1 MCEDVADEDILP
13 PVLSFCK
20 APSLRP
26 VVGIWDLFEDG
37 ILPFGGVRSSAP
49 FFFVIEGMRETCE
62 SVFSA
67 LPGDRTS
74 DGIFD
79 ISLLLPERE
88 RLLSIEH
95 LEGELLNELE
105 VKLRLL
111 DVLFILLPVSSWVAI
126 GELVLNLP
134 RGRTMS
140 LFSLL
145 TLGDARFLVMSLR
158 SR

>member
-26 VVGIWDLFEDG
+26 VVGIWEDG
-37 ILPFGGVRSSAP
+37 ILLFGGVRSSAP

-88 RLLSIEH
+88 RLLSIEL